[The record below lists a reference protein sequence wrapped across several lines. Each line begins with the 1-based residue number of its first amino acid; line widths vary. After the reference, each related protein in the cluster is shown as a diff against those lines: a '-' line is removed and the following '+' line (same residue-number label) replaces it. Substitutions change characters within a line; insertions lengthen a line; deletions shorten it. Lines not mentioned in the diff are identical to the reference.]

1 MVNDFYR
8 GILGRLPDDGGFNDW
23 LGEMRTAQ
31 CTSAQA
37 VEDVSYELSLLFVQ
51 SGEYTAKGRNN
62 VGYIEDLY
70 NAILRRGADCGGFTA
85 WVDNLDSMTRV
96 QVLTGI
102 HCQPGISDAG
112 GCSDSGWVC
121 VLIII

>member
-8 GILGRLPDDGGFNDW
+8 GILGRLPDDGGFNEW
-23 LGEMRTAQ
+23 LGRMRTAQ
-31 CTSAQA
+31 CIGAAA
-37 VEDVSYELSLLFVQ
+37 VEDLSYELALLFVQ

-85 WVDNLDSMTRV
+85 WVDNLNSMTRV
-96 QVLTGI
+96 QVLQAFTASPEF
-102 HCQPGISDAG
+102 QTRVDAVIAA
-112 GCSDSGWVC
+112 GC
-121 VLIII
+121 LP

>member
-8 GILGRLPDDGGFNDW
+8 GILGRLPDDAGFNAW

-37 VEDVSYELSLLFVQ
+37 VEDLSYELSLLFVQ
-51 SGEYTAKGRNN
+51 SGEYIERGRNN
-62 VGYIEDLY
+62 VGYVEDLY

-85 WVDNLDSMTRV
+85 WVDNLDIMTRV
-96 QVLTGI
+96 QVLQAFTASPEF
-102 HCQPGISDAG
+102 QTRVDAIIAA
-112 GCSDSGWVC
+112 GCI
-121 VLIII
+121 LP